1 MIRFTSVT
9 SLAVPSISS
18 LLSDPTLRDA
28 LATGLDQPPSART
41 ARLADFL
48 AHTFGDATVAIIHY
62 GSHAQRSDAR
72 PESAHDFFVIV
83 DHYAS
88 AYRALA
94 AAIPT
99 RYRPRTATFLAHILP
114 PNVIAVSVPDDPPMH
129 AKCAVLSLGD
139 LRRAGSGRAQDHF
152 TQGRLFQQVQL
163 VWARDEESRRAVV
176 DVLLGVRARTFTWVH
191 PALPARFTTDSYC
204 RTMLETS
211 FAAEIRPEGDERLQV
226 LLDVQRDTLTRVY
239 GALLQQLVSQRIL
252 LSSGKVYSLAR
263 PAGWAERVRIA
274 YYFRRSKVRATLR
287 WLKYIAL
294 YDDWLEYI
302 VRKIERR
309 SGVSV
314 TLTPRER
321 RWPLLFL
328 WPKVIHYLRT
338 RPQRRAPD
346 TAPR

>member
-1 MIRFTSVT
+1 MSRTPSVT
-9 SLAVPSISS
+9 PLAVPSISS
-18 LLSDPTLRDA
+18 LLTDPTLREQ
-28 LATGLDQPPSART
+28 LATGLDDPPSADT
-41 ARLADFL
+41 ARLANFL
-48 AHTFGDATVAIIHY
+48 ARAFGPATVAIIHY

-72 PESAHDFFVIV
+72 PESARDFFVIV
-83 DHYAS
+83 DRYAS
-88 AYRALA
+88 AYRALS
-94 AAIPT
+94 AAIHT
-99 RYRPRTATFLAHILP
+99 AYHPRTATVLAHILP
-114 PNVIAVSVPDDPPMH
+114 PNVVAVTTPDDPPMH

-163 VWARDEESRRAVV
+163 VWARDEASRRAVME
-176 DVLLGVRARTFTWVH
+176 VLLGVRARTFTWVH
-191 PALPARFTTDSYC
+191 PALPARFTTDNYC

-226 LLDVQRDTLTRVY
+226 LLDVQRDTLTRIY

-252 LSSGKVYSLAR
+252 LSSGKVYSLVR
-263 PAGWAERVRIA
+263 PAGLARRLSTA
-274 YYFRRSKVRATLR
+274 LYFRRSKARATLR

-321 RWPLLFL
+321 RWPLVFL
-328 WPKVIHYLRT
+328 WPKVLHYLRT
-338 RPQRRAPD
+338 RPQRHAPD
-346 TAPR
+346 ASPR